1 MKVSIHQPNFFP
13 WYPFINKIESVD
25 VFVILAHC
33 QFEKNGYQNRFSNDG
48 KWNTMSVKRGL
59 EPIVDKIY
67 LNPIGDW
74 NRIKSNNSKYKNI
87 LDLFDECISES
98 LVETNVAIIK
108 KICKLLSIDTQ
119 IVMDYETD
127 LKSTHRLVDIC
138 KTNNASQYLSG
149 LSGKD
154 YLDLQL
160 FKNENINVVFQ
171 DISDIKFHTLELL
184 SKEL

>member
-1 MKVSIHQPNFFP
+1 MKVSIHQPIFFP

-25 VFVILAHC
+25 TFVILAHC
-33 QFEKNGYQNRFSNDG
+33 QFEKNGYQNRFSYND

-74 NRIKSNNSKYKNI
+74 NRIKSNNLNYKNI
-87 LDLFDECISES
+87 LDLFDEW
-98 LVETNVAIIK
+98 
-108 KICKLLSIDTQ
+108 ICKLLSIDTQ

-160 FKNENINVVFQ
+160 FKNENMDVVFQ